1 MLLHTSPHLG
11 IGWNWEPSVL
21 FGLALLTGTYLVIAG
36 PLQRR
41 FASGKPLP
49 VSRQLAFHA
58 GTFSL
63 FLALVSPLDVL
74 ADEYLFSAHMVQHM
88 LLLYVAPPLW
98 LIGLPDWAMSLSA
111 LGDILRR
118 VAGYLTRP
126 LIAFLIF
133 NGIMWTWHLPSLYE
147 AALANENLHIF
158 EHLTFLAAAVIG
170 WWPVLAP
177 LPGSARRLPSFTRSL
192 YLFLSAFPCTAL
204 AALLTLSTTVLY
216 PFYGAHPW
224 QWGLSPLADQRL
236 GGLIMWLP
244 ADMILMLV
252 NMGILYRWFKGSDLV
267 KTTNAE
273 I

>member
-1 MLLHTSPHLG
+1 M
-11 IGWNWEPSVL
+11 L